1 MSVLTKGRN
10 FQLWEYHVSHGSLL
24 IRSPAGPGIETRV
37 DIICMGVEYLAAPRH
52 LGEIT
57 VCPATE
63 AEVEHLEKVLQK
75 KLSPLH
81 VWVFANAPLRSSQ
94 IAQHRA
100 RQRPGQKEDGR
111 THAEMARASKPPS
124 VGVVMSRY

>member
-10 FQLWEYHVSHGSLL
+10 FQFWEYHVSHGSLL
-24 IRSPAGPGIETRV
+24 IRSPAGPGIETSV
-37 DIICMGVEYLAAPRH
+37 DIICVGVEYLAAPRH

-57 VCPATE
+57 VCLATE

-81 VWVFANAPLRSSQ
+81 VWVFEGASDRFPIVGAGLDVRE
-94 IAQHRA
+94 H
-100 RQRPGQKEDGR
+100 PGNIFHSPFDDR
-111 THAEMARASKPPS
+111 
-124 VGVVMSRY
+124 